1 MSQHLAFREELI
13 SQIPA
18 LQLLTAMGYR
28 YLTPDESLAQRGG
41 KFSNV
46 LLEEV
51 LEERLQ
57 ILNWIEF
64 KGNRYAFSPANIK
77 LAVQA
82 LKEEMYDGL
91 ISTNERLYELLTLGK
106 SLRQTI
112 GGDTKSFSLRYIDW
126 QHPENNLY
134 HVTDEYSVEKMR
146 SKETRRPDIVCFVNG
161 IPLVV
166 IECKRPDLQKG
177 GDKAVAE
184 AISQMIRNQ
193 EDDEIP
199 NLFIYAQLLLAIS
212 KNDALYATTYTERKF
227 WSIWKEEG
235 LVDQA
240 LAQEP
245 AASPPS
251 NSPRWGE
258 DVAPLSAGGA
268 EGSQKPPPSRG
279 RFGGGRDSLEQ
290 TIHTLINQPLSPA
303 GKDRLYNHRENAP
316 AIRRHFDDLA
326 RAGERLPT
334 VQDRLLYS
342 MLRPERLLE
351 LIYQFIVYDGGVKKI
366 ARYQQY
372 FSIKATVNR
381 VAHLNHQ
388 GTRTGGV
395 IWHTTGSGK
404 SLTMVMLAKALA
416 LHPNIKNPRVVLVT
430 DRIDL
435 DDQIWKTFR
444 ACGKKAEK
452 ARSGRHLIQ
461 LVGRG
466 NVDII
471 TTVIN
476 KFEAAAKERVKETN
490 PNVFILVDEGHR
502 SQYGAIHAKMRQ
514 VFKNACYI
522 GFTGTPLL
530 KKEKETVRKFGDF
543 IHKYTMRQ
551 AVEDQAVAPLLYEGR
566 LVEQEVDQAS
576 IDKWFE
582 RVTKNLTAPQK
593 ADLKRKFSRS
603 EEINK
608 TEQRLELIA
617 FDISEHYAQNFQGSG
632 FKAQLAAPSKTVA
645 LKYKQYLDSF
655 GEVTSEV
662 VISPPDT
669 REGHDQVDN
678 TADPEMEAFWKKMMA
693 RYKTEEAYNREV
705 KADFARPDG
714 VEILI
719 VVDKLL
725 TGFDEPRNTVLYIDK
740 PLKEHSLLQAIA
752 RVNRLFE
759 GKDFGYVIDY
769 RGVLGDLNEALET
782 YNALEAFDAEDV
794 AGAVTDMA
802 AEVAK
807 LPQLHSD
814 LWAVF
819 KTVPN
824 QKDTE
829 SLERFLEPEDIR
841 QSFYEALANF
851 ARSLKV
857 ALSTVTFYEETPE
870 RQINTYKAD
879 LRFFHNLRASVKQR
893 YAEAIDYKEYE
904 ARVRKLMDSH
914 IKSADIRTITE
925 LVDIFDAAR
934 FDAEVAKISIPAAR
948 ADTIAN
954 RIKMTATE
962 NMEQDPAFYKRFS
975 KLIDETIEAYR
986 QGRLDE
992 LEYLDAVTKAMHN
1005 MRQGKDDAT
1014 PDKLRRFKH
1023 APAYHGVIR
1032 EPLAQYTTNTE
1043 AVSIEELTADI
1054 AIEME
1059 AIIEQRKVRD
1069 WVNNLDVQNQMKREI
1084 EDYLYSVKGR
1094 FELPLTGGDIDQIL
1108 DSVIEV
1114 ARQRDSRP

>member
-1 MSQHLAFREELI
+1 MSQYLAFREELI

-18 LQLLTAMGYR
+18 LQLLKAMGYR
-28 YLTPDESLAQRGG
+28 YLTPDEALIHRSG
-41 KFSNV
+41 KLNNV
-46 LLEEV
+46 ILEDI
-51 LEERLQ
+51 LIERLQ
-57 ILNWIEF
+57 LLNWIEF
-64 KGNRYAFSPANIK
+64 KGNRYTFSESNIN

-112 GGDTKSFSLRYIDW
+112 GGDTKSFSLHYIDW
-126 QHPENNLY
+126 HHPENNVY
-134 HVTDEYSVEKMR
+134 HVSDEFSVEKMR
-146 SKETRRPDIVCFVNG
+146 SKEMRRPDIVCFVNG

-166 IECKRPDLQKG
+166 IECKRPDLHKG
-177 GDKAVAE
+177 GDKAVTE
-184 AISQMIRNQ
+184 AITQMIRNQ
-193 EDDEIP
+193 KDDEIP
-199 NLFIYAQLLLAIS
+199 NLFIYAQLLLAVS
-212 KNDALYATTYTERKF
+212 KNDALYATTGTAKKF
-227 WSIWKEEG
+227 WSLWKEE
-235 LVDQA
+235 
-240 LAQEP
+240 E
-245 AASPPS
+245 SP
-251 NSPRWGE
+251 SPQ
-258 DVAPLSAGGA
+258 PLSLQGRGA
-268 EGSQKPPPSRG
+268 FEAEVHR
-279 RFGGGRDSLEQ
+279 
-290 TIHTLINQPLSPA
+290 LINQPLSNDE
-303 GKDRLYNHRENAP
+303 KDHLYSHRDDAS
-316 AIRRHFDDLA
+316 AIRRHFDELEQ
-326 RAGERLPT
+326 AGERLPT
-334 VQDRLLYS
+334 AQDRTLYS
-342 MLRPERLLE
+342 LLRPERLLE

-372 FSIKATVNR
+372 FSIEATVNR

-435 DDQIWKTFR
+435 DDQIWRTFR

-452 ARSGRHLIQ
+452 AKSGNDLIR
-461 LVGRG
+461 LVRAG

-476 KFEAAAKERVKETN
+476 KFEAAAKERLKDVN

-502 SQYGAIHAKMRQ
+502 SQYGSIHAKMRR

-530 KKEKETVRKFGDF
+530 TKDKETVKKFGDF

-566 LVEQEVDQAS
+566 LIDQEVDQTA

-582 RVTKNLTAPQK
+582 RVTKQLSDEQK

-603 EEINK
+603 EEVNK

-617 FDISEHYAQNFQGSG
+617 YDITEHYVTNFQGNG
-632 FKAQLAAPSKTVA
+632 FKAQLAAPSKAVA
-645 LKYKQYLDSF
+645 LKYKRLLDSF

-669 REGHDQVDN
+669 REGNDEVDN
-678 TADPEMEAFWKKMMA
+678 VKDPEMEGFWKKMME
-693 RYKTEEAYNREV
+693 RYKNEEAYNREI

-714 VEILI
+714 VEMLI

-740 PLKEHSLLQAIA
+740 PLREHSLLQAIA

-759 GKDFGYVIDY
+759 GKDFGYIIDY
-769 RGVLGDLNEALET
+769 RGVLGELNEAMDT

-794 AGAVTDMA
+794 AGAVTDTGEEIA
-802 AEVAK
+802 R
-807 LPQLHSD
+807 LPQYHSD

-824 QKDTE
+824 KKDTE
-829 SLERFLEPEDIR
+829 ALERFLEPEDKR
-841 QSFYEALANF
+841 QEFYEALANF

-857 ALSTVTFYEETPE
+857 ALSTVGFYEETPA
-870 RQINTYKAD
+870 RQINNYKAD
-879 LRFFHNLRASVKQR
+879 LRFFHNLRTSVKQR
-893 YAEAIDYKEYE
+893 YAETIDYKEYE
-904 ARVRKLMDSH
+904 AKVRKLMDSH
-914 IKSADIRTITE
+914 IKSSDVNTITE
-925 LVDIFDAAR
+925 LVNIFDAEK
-934 FDAEVAKISIPAAR
+934 FDAEVARIESRVAR

-954 RIKMTATE
+954 RIKKTATE
-962 NMEQDPAFYKRFS
+962 HMEQDPAFYKRFS

-992 LEYLDAVTKAMHN
+992 LEYLETVTQAMHN
-1005 MRQGKDDAT
+1005 MRHGKDDAT
-1014 PDKLRRFKH
+1014 PDRLRRYKH
-1023 APAYHGVIR
+1023 ATAYHGVIR
-1032 EPLAQYTTNTE
+1032 EPLGQYTTNTE
-1043 AVSIEELTADI
+1043 AAGIEALTTDI
-1054 AIEME
+1054 AIKLEE
-1059 AIIEQRKVRD
+1059 IIEQRKVRD
-1069 WVNNLDVQNQMKREI
+1069 WVNNLDVQNQMRMEI
-1084 EDYLYSVKGR
+1084 EDYLYSIKGR
-1094 FELPLTGGDIDQIL
+1094 YDVPLTGGDIDQIL

-1114 ARQRDSRP
+1114 ARQRDQL